1 MNPRITDTGRAYLL
15 SPHDWD
21 VLKELASGHNVKET
35 AMTFHVSPKSV
46 ERYRAHLYRK
56 TGYNNLVA
64 LARFAIR
71 TGLIEA

>member
-1 MNPRITDTGRAYLL
+1 
-15 SPHDWD
+15 
-21 VLKELASGHNVKET
+21 
-35 AMTFHVSPKSV
+35 MTFHVSPKSV

-71 TGLIEA
+71 IGLIEA